1 MSDTFTILA
10 INPGSTST
18 KISVFQSEREVWST
32 TLTHSNE
39 ELSKYEHIFDQY
51 DFRKGVILNEL
62 NKAGYKISVF
72 DAIVGRGGVLYPVE
86 GGTYSTGDRLIEDL
100 HKGVQGEHISNLGAP
115 IAREL
120 SIVAN
125 CPSFIVDPVV
135 VDEME
140 PLARF
145 SGHPALPRRSIL
157 HALNQKAVARK
168 TAVDL
173 GRDYHD
179 LNLIVVHLGGGISV
193 GAHKRGRVI
202 DVNNALNGDGPFTPE
217 RSGGLP
223 VGDLVELCFS
233 GKRTHAEIKR
243 MIKGAGGIVAY
254 LGTNDMVLVENEIKK
269 GNSRFELVYE
279 AMAYQISKEI
289 AGLSAVFEGNVDA
302 IVLTGGIAYDK
313 KFIGWITRRVE
324 FIADVLVYPGEMEM
338 EALALGALRVL
349 RGEEQVKEYN
359 PERKVPDDSQ

>member
-1 MSDTFTILA
+1 MSETSRILA

-18 KISVFQSEREVWST
+18 KISVFQNEEEVWSIKI
-32 TLTHSNE
+32 THSNDD
-39 ELSKYEHIFDQY
+39 LSEFSHIFAQY
-51 DFRKGVILNEL
+51 EFRKSVILNEL
-62 NKAGYKISVF
+62 EKAGYNISEF
-72 DAIVGRGGVLYPVE
+72 DAIVGRGGVLYPLE
-86 GGTYSTGDRLIEDL
+86 GGTYSVSDRLIRDL
-100 HKGVQGEHISNLGAP
+100 RDEVQGQHVSNLGAP

-120 SIVAN
+120 SITAS
-125 CPSFIVDPVV
+125 CPAFIVDPVV

-140 PLARF
+140 PLARL
-145 SGHPALPRRSIL
+145 SGHPDLPRRSIL

-168 TAVDL
+168 AASDL
-173 GRDYHD
+173 GRDYHE

-193 GAHKRGRVI
+193 GAHKNGKII

-254 LGTNDMVLVENEIKK
+254 LGTNDMIEVEKEIEN
-269 GNSRFELVYE
+269 GNSEFEIVYE

-289 AGLSAVFEGNVDA
+289 GALAAVFEGKVDA
-302 IVLTGGIAYDK
+302 IVITGGIAYDK
-313 KFIGWITRRVE
+313 NFIDWITKRVN
-324 FIADVLVYPGEMEM
+324 FIADTMIYPGEKEM

-349 RGEEQVKEYN
+349 RGEEKVKVYN
-359 PERKVPDDSQ
+359 SEGMVL

>member
-1 MSDTFTILA
+1 MSETFRILA

-18 KISVFQSEREVWST
+18 KISVFENETEVWSIK
-32 TLTHSNE
+32 LTHSQE
-39 ELSKYEHIFDQY
+39 ELSEFDHIFDQY
-51 DFRKGVILNEL
+51 DFREGVILNEL
-62 NKAGYKISVF
+62 ETAGHHISDF

-86 GGTYSTGDRLIEDL
+86 GGTYAVGERLIEDL
-100 HKGVQGEHISNLGAP
+100 REGVQGEHVSNLGAP
-115 IAREL
+115 IAKEL
-120 SIVAN
+120 SIQAG
-125 CPSFIVDPVV
+125 CPAFIVDPVV

-140 PLARF
+140 PLARL
-145 SGHPALPRRSIL
+145 SGHPDLPRRSIL

-168 TAVDL
+168 AAADMN
-173 GRDYHD
+173 RSYSD

-193 GAHKRGRVI
+193 GAHKNGMII

-254 LGTNDMVLVENEIKK
+254 LGTNDMIEVEREIAD
-269 GNSRFELVYE
+269 GNDSYELVYE

-289 AGLSAVFEGNVDA
+289 GALATVFMGHVDA
-302 IVLTGGIAYDK
+302 IVITGGIAYDK
-313 KFIGWITRRVE
+313 AFIEWIKNRVS
-324 FIADVLVYPGEMEM
+324 FIADVLVYPGEKEM

-349 RGEEQVKEYN
+349 RGNEKPKDYN
-359 PERKVPDDSQ
+359 PERKVP

>member
-1 MSDTFTILA
+1 MSETFRILA

-18 KISVFQSEREVWST
+18 KISIFENETEVWSIK
-32 TLTHSNE
+32 LTHSSE
-39 ELSKYEHIFDQY
+39 DLSVFDHIFDQY
-51 DFRKGVILNEL
+51 EFRKGVILDEL
-62 NKAGYKISVF
+62 EKAGYRISDF

-86 GGTYSTGDRLIEDL
+86 GGTYSVGDRLIEDL
-100 HKGVQGEHISNLGAP
+100 SKSIQGEHISNLGAP

-120 SIVAN
+120 SITAG
-125 CPSFIVDPVV
+125 CPAFIVDPVV

-140 PLARF
+140 PLARL
-145 SGHPALPRRSIL
+145 SGHPDLPRRSIL

-168 TAVDL
+168 AAADL
-173 GRDYHD
+173 GRRYFD

-193 GAHKRGRVI
+193 GAHKNGRII

-254 LGTNDMVLVENEIKK
+254 LGTNDMMEVETEIKN
-269 GNSRFELVYE
+269 GNELYELVYE
-279 AMAYQISKEI
+279 AMAYQVSKEI
-289 AGLSAVFEGNVDA
+289 GALAAVFMGQVDA
-302 IVLTGGIAYDK
+302 IVITGGIAYDK
-313 KFIGWITRRVE
+313 GFINWIKKRVA
-324 FIADVLVYPGEMEM
+324 FIADVLVYPGEKEM
-338 EALALGALRVL
+338 EALAFGALRVL
-349 RGEEQVKEYN
+349 RGDEKPKDYN
-359 PERKVPDDSQ
+359 P